1 MSLRSARDSPFAR
14 LASEVGAWRGGSTA
28 MRLAASA
35 REDSTT
41 EGYARHW
48 REFEGWCDEEGLDP
62 LPATPQMI
70 FAYVGALAEKGTIAA
85 SSLQPYLSAINS
97 YHADYGFD
105 KPALGHLVTAAR
117 RGMAR
122 GQARCDT
129 RDTRVP
135 MPAAVAARILR
146 ATLAALPSLAA
157 RQGSRGAADFLRRR
171 YAFVLSFVFMGRQ
184 DTSTGLRSA
193 DHGIDEDSSGFIWLR
208 ISEKMRRGWAFRR
221 IVRLPLTAM
230 SYHGHAS
237 LLPQLGELGRA
248 YLAAR
253 AALATHARARVS

>member
-70 FAYVGALAEKGTIAA
+70 FAYVGALVEKGTIAA

-105 KPALGHLVTAAR
+105 KPALGHLVTAAAPGHGAGPR
-117 RGMAR
+117 R
-122 GQARCDT
+122 
-129 RDTRVP
+129 
-135 MPAAVAARILR
+135 
-146 ATLAALPSLAA
+146 LAATREHACPNAGGCGGAYPPRHPRSPAL
-157 RQGSRGAADFLRRR
+157 SRGEEGFARR
-171 YAFVLSFVFMGRQ
+171 S
-184 DTSTGLRSA
+184 
-193 DHGIDEDSSGFIWLR
+193 
-208 ISEKMRRGWAFRR
+208 
-221 IVRLPLTAM
+221 
-230 SYHGHAS
+230 
-237 LLPQLGELGRA
+237 
-248 YLAAR
+248 
-253 AALATHARARVS
+253 

>member
-135 MPAAVAARILR
+135 MPAAAAARILR

-157 RQGSRGAADFLRRR
+157 RKGSRGAADFLRRR
-171 YAFVLSFVFMGRQ
+171 YASQSFDF
-184 DTSTGLRSA
+184 
-193 DHGIDEDSSGFIWLR
+193 
-208 ISEKMRRGWAFRR
+208 
-221 IVRLPLTAM
+221 
-230 SYHGHAS
+230 
-237 LLPQLGELGRA
+237 
-248 YLAAR
+248 
-253 AALATHARARVS
+253 

>member
-135 MPAAVAARILR
+135 MPAVPKARFLVPPEHR
-146 ATLAALPSLAA
+146 APP
-157 RQGSRGAADFLRRR
+157 GSP
-171 YAFVLSFVFMGRQ
+171 VLVTA
-184 DTSTGLRSA
+184 TSGLTRNSA
-193 DHGIDEDSSGFIWLR
+193 HR
-208 ISEKMRRGWAFRR
+208 
-221 IVRLPLTAM
+221 
-230 SYHGHAS
+230 
-237 LLPQLGELGRA
+237 
-248 YLAAR
+248 
-253 AALATHARARVS
+253 

>member
-135 MPAAVAARILR
+135 MPAAAAARILR
-146 ATLAALPSLAA
+146 ATLAALPFLAA
-157 RQGSRGAADFLRRR
+157 RKGSRGAADFLRRR

-184 DTSTGLRSA
+184 DKSTGLRCLRRP
-193 DHGIDEDSSGFIWLR
+193 HGIDEGNSGFIWLR
-208 ISEKMRRGWAFRR
+208 IFSEMPSQMKPELSSSIPWSAERRP
-221 IVRLPLTAM
+221 V
-230 SYHGHAS
+230 
-237 LLPQLGELGRA
+237 E
-248 YLAAR
+248 
-253 AALATHARARVS
+253 VSCRPMKTKERTKA